1 MLQSDYSMTAK
12 GKSEERKFN
21 TVERGD
27 RLNPQRSNRAYWH
40 LKLVLDKMQRIA
52 SSDLLPSGE
61 RLLDYGC
68 GNKPYRPV
76 FSAKFKEYLG
86 ADLPGNPEADITT
99 GPQGQIPSADDEFD
113 CVLSSEVMEHTEDP
127 RFYLQEAHRVLKPG
141 GSLVLSVP
149 AIWVYH
155 PDPIDY
161 WRWTIAGLQ
170 HEIRR
175 AGFEIVQMHGVFG
188 PESSALQLWQDS
200 TIDRLPRRLRSLY
213 SWFIQKIIGFIERRQ
228 PDKLSDDAS
237 IYVFLARKPEVGPS
251 TEESEDGRGAL
262 QHAQRGEAEG

>member
-1 MLQSDYSMTAK
+1 MAQSDHAVTAMTK
-12 GKSEERKFN
+12 PDDRRFN

-27 RLNPQRSNRAYWH
+27 RLNPRPSDRAYWH
-40 LKLVLDKMQRIA
+40 LKLVRDKMQSVA
-52 SSDLLPSGE
+52 SSALLPPGE

-68 GNKPYRPV
+68 GNKPYRPL
-76 FSAKFKEYLG
+76 FAAKFAEYVG
-86 ADLPGNPEADITT
+86 ADLPGNPDADITT
-99 GPQGQIPSADDEFD
+99 GPRGEIPAADDTFD

-127 RFYLQEAHRVLKPG
+127 RFYLKEAHRVLKPG
-141 GSLVLSVP
+141 GALVLSVP

-175 AGFEIVQMHGVFG
+175 AGFDIALVLGVFG

-200 TIDRLPRRLRSLY
+200 TVERLPRRLRPAY
-213 SWFIQKIIGFIERRQ
+213 TWFIQKVIGFIERRQ

-237 IYVFLARKPEVGPS
+237 IYIVLARKTGGVRAAAPEEG
-251 TEESEDGRGAL
+251 GA
-262 QHAQRGEAEG
+262 

>member
-1 MLQSDYSMTAK
+1 MVQSDYQLGAMEK
-12 GKSEERKFN
+12 LDGDGKFN

-27 RLNPQRSNRAYWH
+27 RLRPRPSDRAYWH
-40 LKLVLDKMQRIA
+40 LKLVLDKMQRVA
-52 SSDLLPSGE
+52 ASDLLPPGE

-76 FSAKFKEYLG
+76 FAPKFGEYVG
-86 ADLPGNPEADITT
+86 ADLPGNPDAELTT
-99 GPQGQIPSADDEFD
+99 GPQGQLPCEDESFD

-127 RFYLQEAHRVLKPG
+127 RAYLREAHRVLKTG

-149 AIWVYH
+149 AIWIYH

-175 AGFEIVQMHGVFG
+175 EGFEIVMMLGVFG
-188 PESSALQLWQDS
+188 PESSALQLWQDA
-200 TIDRLPRRLRSLY
+200 TLERLPRRLRRVY
-213 SWFIQKIIGFIERRQ
+213 TWFIQKLIGIIERRQ
-228 PDKLSDDAS
+228 PDKLLKDAS
-237 IYVFLARKPEVGPS
+237 IYVVLARKRGDKEVAPERDAANHS
-251 TEESEDGRGAL
+251 GA
-262 QHAQRGEAEG
+262 

>member
-1 MLQSDYSMTAK
+1 MMNNQDNY
-12 GKSEERKFN
+12 KFN

-27 RLNPQRSNRAYWH
+27 RMNPHPSSRAYWH
-40 LKLVLDKMQRIA
+40 LKLLLDKIRYIA
-52 SSDLLPSGE
+52 ASDLLPPGE

-68 GNKPYRPV
+68 GNKPYRTL
-76 FSAKFKEYLG
+76 FGAKFNEYVG
-86 ADLPGNPEADITT
+86 ADLPGNPDAEIIT
-99 GPQGQIPSADDEFD
+99 GPKGEIPSEDGAFD

-127 RFYLQEAHRVLKPG
+127 RFYLREAHRVLKPG
-141 GSLVLSVP
+141 GTLILSVP

-170 HEIRR
+170 HEISR
-175 AGFEIVQMHGVFG
+175 AGFDIVLVQGVFG

-200 TIDRLPRRLRSLY
+200 TVERLPRKLRPVY
-213 SWFIQKIIGFIERRQ
+213 TWFIQKFIGLIERRQ

-237 IYVFLARKPEVGPS
+237 NYIVLARKRIDVMTPGDNGAS
-251 TEESEDGRGAL
+251 TRSERGSA
-262 QHAQRGEAEG
+262 

>member
-1 MLQSDYSMTAK
+1 MAQGEHTISAMTKPGDYQ
-12 GKSEERKFN
+12 FN

-27 RLNPQRSNRAYWH
+27 RLNPRRSDRAYWH
-40 LKLVLDKMQRIA
+40 LKLLHDRMQRIA
-52 SSDLLPSGE
+52 SSDLLPPGE

-76 FSAKFKEYLG
+76 FGPKFREYLG
-86 ADLPGNPEADITT
+86 ADLPGNPGADIIT
-99 GPQGQIPSADDEFD
+99 GPRGEVPTEDDTFD

-127 RFYLQEAHRVLKPG
+127 RFYLREAHRVLKPG
-141 GSLVLSVP
+141 GTLILSVP

-175 AGFEIVQMHGVFG
+175 AGFDITLMQGVFG

-200 TIDRLPRRLRSLY
+200 TVDRLPRKLQSVY
-213 SWFIQKIIGFIERRQ
+213 TWFIQRMIGFIERRH

-237 IYVFLARKPEVGPS
+237 IYIVLARKKENA
-251 TEESEDGRGAL
+251 GA
-262 QHAQRGEAEG
+262 QDNGASPAKER